1 MSAILLSVHPQTSG
15 GADLGVTRRVI
26 LPETCIIS
34 ETFRYFGLIVATAGS
49 GGSLLQR
56 KEELQDMPG

>member
-34 ETFRYFGLIVATAGS
+34 ETFRYFGLIVAAAGS

>member
-1 MSAILLSVHPQTSG
+1 LSVHPQTSG

-34 ETFRYFGLIVATAGS
+34 ETFGYFDLIVAAAGS
-49 GGSLLQR
+49 GGSSLPQW
-56 KEELQDMPG
+56 EEGLQDMPG